1 MGNWKGVSYQL
12 SYLRKN
18 KTKRYDTRKAHEC
31 NVWREGEGQFR
42 SERGEWSSRQYWR
55 TYWSSQGVRS
65 KWREES
71 FTQPKD
77 QKIKV
82 ICLSEM
88 LVKIKANIKSST
100 PTSYNV
106 EWSVELR
113 LQHWSHPWNRFI
125 LPRVWIMSDYGPWS
139 SVNRTEASKF
149 IRMCIWFS
157 CRNIL

>member
-31 NVWREGEGQFR
+31 NVWREGEGRFR
-42 SERGEWSSRQYWR
+42 SERGEWSSLQYWR

-88 LVKIKANIKSST
+88 LVKIKAKILSHRLPQVITSSGVLNWGYSKGSKGLESPMKSL
-100 PTSYNV
+100 YFAK
-106 EWSVELR
+106 SVDHVR
-113 LQHWSHPWNRFI
+113 LGTMIQ
-125 LPRVWIMSDYGPWS
+125 
-139 SVNRTEASKF
+139 
-149 IRMCIWFS
+149 C
-157 CRNIL
+157 

>member
-1 MGNWKGVSYQL
+1 M
-12 SYLRKN
+12 
-18 KTKRYDTRKAHEC
+18 
-31 NVWREGEGQFR
+31 
-42 SERGEWSSRQYWR
+42 
-55 TYWSSQGVRS
+55 RS

-113 LQHWSHPWNRFI
+113 LQQGFKRIGVTHEIALFCQECGSCQTMDHDPVLTELKHPSSFEC
-125 LPRVWIMSDYGPWS
+125 VYGLVVGIFCS
-139 SVNRTEASKF
+139 YIHGMDAVINYVIVGLT
-149 IRMCIWFS
+149 
-157 CRNIL
+157 